1 MNDAMKCTRRTLLA
15 GLGGAALALGWPL
28 RGTASGALRTVAS
41 TGARWPAVG
50 LGSWITFDAP
60 QGSDKF
66 ERGIEVMRRF
76 FAAGGGMI
84 DSSPMYG
91 YAQQLIGHGL
101 DAAEDAGAAVSA
113 TKVWIPGAERGRAQ
127 TEQSMALWGVPRFD
141 VLHVHN
147 LVDWQAH
154 LPWML
159 DWKAEGRLG
168 HVGVTTSHG
177 RRHSELAEI
186 IRNQPVDVVQFTY
199 NIAEREAERRLLPMA
214 ADHGRAVVINR
225 PFRTG
230 ALFHAVRGQPL
241 PAFAAELG
249 CRTWAQYFL
258 KWVISHPAVT
268 CAIPATSR
276 PEHLDENMAVLSG
289 PLPDAAMRDEMARHF
304 DSIT

>member
-1 MNDAMKCTRRTLLA
+1 MLA
-15 GLGGAALALGWPL
+15 GLGGAALASAWPW
-28 RGTASGALRTVAS
+28 RAVAAVAPRTVAS
-41 TGARWPAVG
+41 SGARWPAVG

-60 QGSDKF
+60 EGSEKF

-101 DAAEDAGAAVSA
+101 RAVDEPGRGVSA
-113 TKVWIPGAERGRAQ
+113 TKVWIPGAERGRTQA
-127 TEQSMALWGVPRFD
+127 EQSLALWGLERFD

-159 DWKAEGRLG
+159 EWKAEGRLG

-177 RRHSELAEI
+177 RRHAELADI
-186 IRNQPVDVVQFTY
+186 IRSQPVDVVQFTY
-199 NIAEREAERRLLPMA
+199 NIAEREAEQRLLPLA
-214 ADHGRAVVINR
+214 AEHGRAVVINR

-230 ALFHAVRGQPL
+230 ALFHAVRDKPL
-241 PAFAAELG
+241 PDFAADIG
-249 CRTWAQYFL
+249 CRSWAQYFL
-258 KWVISHPAVT
+258 KWVISHPAVS
-268 CAIPATSR
+268 CAIPATSQ
-276 PEHLDENMAVLSG
+276 PGHLDENMAVLSG
-289 PLPDAAMRDEMARHF
+289 PLPDAALREEMARYF
-304 DSIT
+304 ESVT